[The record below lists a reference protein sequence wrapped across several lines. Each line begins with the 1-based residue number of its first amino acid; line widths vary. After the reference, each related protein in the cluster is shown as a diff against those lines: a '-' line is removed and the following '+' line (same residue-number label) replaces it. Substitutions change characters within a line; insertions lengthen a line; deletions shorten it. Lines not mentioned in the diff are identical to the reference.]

1 MLKLLQTFFEI
12 ALWRKGPQ
20 DLPASGL
27 LATLVLTACLGVG
40 MLEVRLFHVS
50 LHDVA
55 VMVCVTLLMVTAWLW
70 LVLMFFGRR
79 HRFVQTISA
88 TLGVAALIGLLDIA
102 MRSVQLALGMGAR
115 ASGSWL
121 LALFVIVALVMGR
134 IFMQALD
141 RGLLTG
147 VALTIAMIQSTQ
159 AVALMTLT
167 TLKGS

>member
-12 ALWRKGPQ
+12 AVWRKGPQ

-27 LATLVLTACLGVG
+27 LAALMLTACADVG
-40 MLEVRLFHVS
+40 LLEVRLFRLS

-55 VMVCVTLLMVTAWLW
+55 IMISVMLLMVTAWLW
-70 LVLMFFGRR
+70 LVLVFFGRR
-79 HRFVQTISA
+79 HRFVQTITA
-88 TLGVAALIGLLDIA
+88 TLGVAALVGLLDIA
-102 MRSVQLALGMGAR
+102 MRAVQLALGMGAR
-115 ASGSWL
+115 PSGSWL

-147 VALTIAMIQSTQ
+147 VALTIAIIQSTQ
-159 AVALMTLT
+159 AVALMTLH